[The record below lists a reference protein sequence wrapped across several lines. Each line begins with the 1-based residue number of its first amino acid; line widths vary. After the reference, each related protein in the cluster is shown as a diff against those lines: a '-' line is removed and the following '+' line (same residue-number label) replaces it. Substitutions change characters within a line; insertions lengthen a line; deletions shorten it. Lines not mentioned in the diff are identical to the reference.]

1 MEISF
6 SHTRG
11 MHLAALIMARGEY
24 CIEVLEPGECALFM
38 LVRGCLQIT
47 RQKQGEP
54 PAYCLHATPSAPLF
68 IVNPGT
74 YTILAERSALG
85 LRGVRRRT

>member
-6 SHTRG
+6 SDTRG
-11 MHLAALIMARGEY
+11 MHLSALIMARGEY
-24 CIEVLEPGECALFM
+24 SPLVLEPGECALFM
-38 LVRGCLQIT
+38 LARGCLQIT

-74 YTILAERSALG
+74 YTIVAERSALG

>member
-6 SHTRG
+6 ANTRG
-11 MHLAALIMARGEY
+11 MNLSALIMARGQY
-24 CIEVLEPGECALFM
+24 SLEVVAPGDAVAFV

-47 RQKQGEP
+47 RQKAGD
-54 PAYCLHATPSAPLF
+54 PASYCLHATPSAPLF

-85 LRGVRRRT
+85 LRGVRRRK